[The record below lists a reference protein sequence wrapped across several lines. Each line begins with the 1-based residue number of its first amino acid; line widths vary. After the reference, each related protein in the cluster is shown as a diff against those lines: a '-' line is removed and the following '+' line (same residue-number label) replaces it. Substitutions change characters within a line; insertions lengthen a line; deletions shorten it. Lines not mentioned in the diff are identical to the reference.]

1 MSNEVAMAISSRSS
15 IDSRESRRPP
25 PTREDQALARTGTP
39 TSRSS
44 CSLPRRI
51 GAAELVVAANTATVA
66 TAAISAA
73 RTGVVAAVKAAVM
86 EGGLEGGREVK
97 PVEMEVAV

>member
-1 MSNEVAMAISSRSS
+1 VAMAISSRSS

-51 GAAELVVAANTATVA
+51 GAAELVVAANTALP